1 MSRSPRGPLGTLP
14 YYRPRDTAASE
25 PSVWRLA
32 PEGLAPWAVAA
43 FLRHALLPWESLFQD
58 VDRVPEVLPRVARE
72 AVSPEAAGRL
82 PSTTPAHPE
91 KDRLTGAPAHPFEDE
106 DRLAE
111 QLLSA
116 LAGTVGPHVAAGA
129 RDVSLSGGVD
139 SAALC
144 ALAAREAPG
153 QVRAW
158 TMDVHFADAVERSNA
173 RTMAR
178 VACVELVDVPVP
190 DAVLPDLFEAAV
202 LSNETPLI
210 NARAVASFAFY
221 AEARRHGATV
231 MLSGAGA
238 DEVLL
243 GNPEALAGARA
254 RVEEDRRLAHE
265 VLPVGNLGTPA
276 PYAPPWALAPEEADR
291 SEELRYAAWVLRE
304 LVLPPELKG
313 ARAHGLTVHTP
324 YLDPGFASRAL
335 ALPVSLLVREGGGKW
350 LFRHAVRSLVP
361 DEVRLARKTPRYAH
375 TALSSPVRERWLELY
390 RAWLSPSKL
399 EPLEVIDSG
408 AVLTLLDRYTR
419 LSPDA
424 PAASGMDRL
433 LMRLV
438 SLAMLHAHCR
448 ARPPC
453 PES

>member
-1 MSRSPRGPLGTLP
+1 MWWLDPG
-14 YYRPRDTAASE
+14 
-25 PSVWRLA
+25 
-32 PEGLAPWAVAA
+32 GLAPWAVAA
-43 FLRHALLPWESLFQD
+43 LLRHALLPRESLFRD
-58 VDRVPEVLPRVARE
+58 VDRVLVTLPQVMR
-72 AVSPEAAGRL
+72 
-82 PSTTPAHPE
+82 
-91 KDRLTGAPAHPFEDE
+91 GAEE

-111 QLLSA
+111 RLLSA
-116 LAGTVGPHVAAGA
+116 LAGTVGAYVASGA

-144 ALAAREAPG
+144 ALAAHEATG

-158 TMDVHFADAVERSNA
+158 TMDVHFADAVERHNA

-178 VACVELVDVPVP
+178 VAGVELVDVPVP

-221 AEARRHGATV
+221 AEARRHGASV

-265 VLPVGNLGTPA
+265 VLRTSQVANQDAGNGTREPAVEHRRAASKASPSSTVGNLGTRA
-276 PYAPPWALAPEEADR
+276 TEDAPWALSPDEGR

-304 LVLPPELKG
+304 LVLPPELRG
-313 ARAHGLTVHTP
+313 ARAHGLTVYTP
-324 YLDPGFASRAL
+324 YLDPGFANLAL
-335 ALPVSLLVREGGGKW
+335 ALPRSVLVRDGAGKW
-350 LFRHAVRSLVP
+350 LFRHAVRALVP

-375 TALSSPVRERWLELY
+375 TALSSPVRDRWLELY
-390 RAWLSPSKL
+390 RAWLSPSRL
-399 EPLEVIDSG
+399 EPLEVINPT
-408 AVLTLLDRYTR
+408 AVLALLDRYTR
-419 LSPDA
+419 LPPDA
-424 PAASGMDRL
+424 PEASGMDRL

-438 SLAMLHAHCR
+438 SLAMLHARCR
-448 ARPPC
+448 SRPPC

>member
-1 MSRSPRGPLGTLP
+1 VM
-14 YYRPRDTAASE
+14 
-25 PSVWRLA
+25 
-32 PEGLAPWAVAA
+32 
-43 FLRHALLPWESLFQD
+43 
-58 VDRVPEVLPRVARE
+58 LPRMRRA
-72 AVSPEAAGRL
+72 AVPTE
-82 PSTTPAHPE
+82 E
-91 KDRLTGAPAHPFEDE
+91 E

-111 QLLSA
+111 RLLSA
-116 LAGTVGPHVAAGA
+116 IAGTVSHRVAEGA

-144 ALAAREAPG
+144 MLAARSAPG

-158 TMDVHFADAVERSNA
+158 TMEVHFADAVERHHA
-173 RTMAR
+173 KTVAR
-178 VACVELVDVPVP
+178 VAGVECVDAPIP
-190 DAVLPDLFEAAV
+190 DAVLPDLFEPAV

-221 AEARRHGATV
+221 AEARRRGASV

-254 RVEEDRRLAHE
+254 RVDEDRRLARE
-265 VLPVGNLGTPA
+265 VLRPSDVDNLGANHDADRA
-276 PYAPPWALAPEEADR
+276 PWGLVPEDVHRPEEVRHA
-291 SEELRYAAWVLRE
+291 SWVLRE
-304 LVLPPELKG
+304 LVLPPEVRG
-313 ARAHGLTVHTP
+313 ARAHGLTVLAP
-324 YLDPGFASRAL
+324 YLDEDFTKLAL
-335 ALPVSLLVREGGGKW
+335 ALPESVLVRDGVGKW
-350 LFRHAVRSLVP
+350 LFRQAVRGLVP

-390 RAWLSPSKL
+390 RAWLSPSRL
-399 EPLEVIDSG
+399 EPLEVIDS
-408 AVLTLLDRYTR
+408 ASALAFLERYTR

-424 PAASGMDRL
+424 PEASGMDRL

-438 SLAMLHAHCR
+438 SLAMLQAHC
-448 ARPPC
+448 ASGSPC